1 MTRAQRGGII
11 SRLLS
16 LIFLAALI
24 FVLYLARHPLLR
36 LAGGWWVVSDPL
48 QHADVIVVLGDDDYA
63 GDRAAHAAELFQAGW
78 APQVV
83 ASGRMLR
90 PYAGVADLI
99 ARDLQAKG
107 VPAAAVVT
115 FAHHADSTR
124 SEAEALRD
132 LVAQRHWHRILLVT
146 SNYHTRR
153 ARYIFRKVFPS
164 DVPIMV
170 SSAPDS
176 GYDPNSW
183 WRNRSGLKAFF
194 SESVSYCYAMWE
206 LRGVQPA
213 ARPSASIVGHGSGTA
228 LWSAAPLVSSRS
240 HPATVQLFSVY
251 IRHAMYYISRPG
263 PTGRV
268 SQEGL
273 ARPHWRFP
281 CGESKN
287 NPNLPL
293 RPPKLLSVQWLARP
307 KSPIRPMRIA
317 PWPRLR
323 LLPANRPRM
332 LPRSVHA

>member
-1 MTRAQRGGII
+1 MTRAERGGII

-16 LIFLAALI
+16 LIFLAAL
-24 FVLYLARHPLLR
+24 FFMLYLARQPLLR

-48 QHADVIVVLGDDDYA
+48 QHADAIVVLGDDNFA

-164 DVPIMV
+164 DVSISV

-176 GYDPNSW
+176 GYDPDSW
-183 WRNRSGLKAFF
+183 WRNRSGLKIFL
-194 SESVSYCYAMWE
+194 YRKCGLL
-206 LRGVQPA
+206 LRNVGVAGGQPA
-213 ARPSASIVGHGSGTA
+213 A
-228 LWSAAPLVSSRS
+228 
-240 HPATVQLFSVY
+240 
-251 IRHAMYYISRPG
+251 
-263 PTGRV
+263 
-268 SQEGL
+268 
-273 ARPHWRFP
+273 
-281 CGESKN
+281 
-287 NPNLPL
+287 
-293 RPPKLLSVQWLARP
+293 
-307 KSPIRPMRIA
+307 
-317 PWPRLR
+317 
-323 LLPANRPRM
+323 
-332 LPRSVHA
+332 